1 VITCPNCGT
10 ANPEGARF
18 CMNCAQPLAPVEA
31 TREARKVVT
40 VVFADVTGST
50 GLGERLDPESLRAI
64 LGRWFD
70 AMRDVVE
77 RHGGTVEKF
86 IGDAIVAVFGVPTL
100 HEDDA
105 LRAVR
110 AATEMH
116 VALAAFNQAL
126 RTERGL
132 EIEMRVGVNTGE
144 VVVGDAR
151 AGGSRATG
159 DAVNVAA
166 RLQQAAE
173 PGETLIGDSTWRLVR
188 EAITTGEARDVVVKG
203 RNEPVTV
210 RRLVGVD
217 PTAEAIHRRVGGP
230 MVGRERELGTLRAA
244 YERATVERRCVLVT
258 VLGTAG
264 VGKSRLT
271 HEFLAGVR
279 PGATVVR
286 GRCLPYGQ
294 GITWFPIAELL
305 RSAVG
310 LDDEADPN
318 LVVERLRTLLEGMA
332 EADTIAARLA
342 EPLGIAGEPAPIEE
356 LFWAVRRFLE
366 RLAGE
371 GPTVVVIDDLQ
382 WADSTLLD
390 LVEHLA
396 DWIHGVPLLILALA
410 RPELLDIRSGWGGG
424 KPDATTFLLEPLPA
438 DQTNQLVEA
447 LFEGATVPEAA
458 RRRIAAAADGNPL
471 FVEQVIG
478 MLLDDGLVRRRS
490 DGTLEVNELD
500 SISVPPTIQA
510 LLAARLDRLS
520 DPERRTIERASVVG
534 KEFGQRD
541 VSELTPVDSRSA
553 VGGQLMTLVRKELIR
568 PERRQDDGRE
578 SFRFR
583 HLLIRDAAYDSLPKA
598 ERAQLH
604 ERFADWL
611 DESAGERLAERD
623 EIVGYHLAQARSYR
637 LALGP
642 ADAHTKALALR
653 AGRRLL
659 AAGRRAADRDD
670 YDAAQRLL
678 SEAETLLVEDAN
690 ARFVALL
697 ALADVLSDRDSA
709 GTHAAARRALEVAA
723 DIGEAAALRAQLW
736 VWASSTFSDPSF
748 NLEEFRPKIESAVE
762 TFRAAQDI
770 DALLDAVEVLCIVH
784 LNVAHWKDATRW
796 ARVGLEVAAEHG
808 LEARRGAFARWL
820 ANALVWGDSDARES
834 LRGLTELLARET
846 RRSARIALLS
856 GMALDYGFLGDRAG
870 AEAADAEAQAIA
882 TELGTRRQWF
892 RWAFTMY
899 ALGDIPAALDAA
911 RAEAAAL
918 AAMGETGT
926 RSTMVG
932 VEAWMLALSG
942 DSEAALRAADESRQ
956 LGAVDDAVTQ
966 ILWQA
971 SAGLAHGQ
979 LGNLEE
985 ADRLSA
991 GAVAEAA
998 ETDSL
1003 TAADA
1008 WEGRARVLAMLGRR
1022 SEMLEAAAK
1031 ARELHVAKGAV
1042 NFISRLD
1049 RFLAE
1054 HEVAP
1059 PAQS

>member
-1 VITCPNCGT
+1 
-10 ANPEGARF
+10 
-18 CMNCAQPLAPVEA
+18 MNCAQPLGPVEA

-70 AMRDVVE
+70 AMRDVLE

-110 AATEMH
+110 AAMEMRA
-116 VALAAFNQAL
+116 ALVEFNEAL
-126 RTERGL
+126 LAERGL

-173 PGETLIGDSTWRLVR
+173 PGESLIGDSTWRLVR
-188 EAITTGEARDVVVKG
+188 EAITTGEARDVAVKG
-203 RNEPVTV
+203 RHEPVTV
-210 RRLVGVD
+210 RRLLDVD
-217 PTAEAIHRRVGGP
+217 PMAEAIHRRVGGP

-286 GRCLPYGQ
+286 GRCLPYGH

-318 LVVERLRTLLEGMA
+318 LVVERLRKLLEGMA
-332 EADTIAARLA
+332 DADSIAARLA
-342 EPLGIAGEPAPIEE
+342 EPLGIAGEPAPVEE

-478 MLLDDGLVRRRS
+478 MLLDDGLVWRRS

-541 VSELTPVDSRSA
+541 VSELTPVDSRST

-568 PERRQDDGRE
+568 PERRHDDGGE
-578 SFRFR
+578 TFRFR

-642 ADAHTKALALR
+642 DDAHTKALALR

-659 AAGRRAADRDD
+659 AAGHRAEDRDD
-670 YDAAQRLL
+670 YDSAQRLL
-678 SEAETLLVEDAN
+678 TDAEGLLVEDAG
-690 ARFVALL
+690 ARFEALI
-697 ALADVLSDRDSA
+697 ALAGTLRDYE
-709 GTHAAARRALEVAA
+709 GTYAAARRAHEVAA
-723 DIGEAAALRAQLW
+723 DIGEAAVLQAQLW
-736 VWASSTFSDPSF
+736 VWASRSFVDPTF
-748 NLEEFRPKIESAVE
+748 NIEELRPRVEAAVE
-762 TFRAAQDI
+762 AFRAGQDI
-770 DALLDAVEVLCIVH
+770 DAMLDAVEVLSIVD
-784 LNVAHWKDATRW
+784 LNAAHWKDAAKW
-796 ARVGLEVAAEHG
+796 ARIGLDVAAEHG
-808 LEARRGAFARWL
+808 LEPRRSVFAQWL
-820 ANALVWGDSDARES
+820 ANALVWGNTDARGS
-834 LRGLTELLARET
+834 LRSITELLAGES
-846 RRSARIALLS
+846 RRSSRAQLLS
-856 GMALDYGFLGDRAG
+856 SVSLTWGFLGDRAR
-870 AEAADAEAQAIA
+870 AEAANAEAQTVAA
-882 TELGTRRQWF
+882 ELGSRHPWF
-892 RWAFTMY
+892 RWAITMY
-899 ALGDIPAALDAA
+899 ALDDIPAALDAA

-918 AAMGETGT
+918 AAQGETGK
-926 RSTMVG
+926 RSTMVAI
-932 VEAWMLALSG
+932 EAWMLALNG
-942 DSEAALRAADESRQ
+942 DSAGALRAADEARH
-956 LGAVDDAVTQ
+956 LGSVDDAVTQ
-966 ILWQA
+966 FVSQA
-971 SAGLAHGQ
+971 AAGLAQ
-979 LGNLEE
+979 AQIGNAEE

-991 GAVAEAA
+991 DAVAVASK
-998 ETDSL
+998 TDSMS
-1003 TAADA
+1003 AADA
-1008 WEGRARVLAMLGRR
+1008 WEARARVLAILGRR
-1022 SEMLEAAAK
+1022 SEMIEAAAK
-1031 ARELHVAKGAV
+1031 ARELNLAKHAV

-1049 RFLAE
+1049 RFLQE
-1054 HEVAP
+1054 QGVAQ
-1059 PAQS
+1059 PADR